1 MNDAQSHGYRVRV
14 LHAPEFDAHGI
25 AFQEGEDREL
35 LEWRS
40 VKRVLVA
47 EVGEPEGVRTI
58 VFELIVEDG
67 PSWLTYRL
75 GVDPADDAAEIARE
89 LAAGLGPDGAADSV
103 KSVAADGTPTQWY
116 PDLESFEQAVVEER
130 GRL

>member
-1 MNDAQSHGYRVRV
+1 MNDAQSHGYRVQM
-14 LHAPEFDAHGI
+14 LHAPVFDARGI
-25 AFQEGEDREL
+25 AYLEGEEQEL

-67 PSWLTYRL
+67 PNWLTYRL
-75 GVDPADDAAEIARE
+75 GVDPADNAAEIASE

-103 KSVAADGTPTQWY
+103 KSLAADGSPTQWY
-116 PDLESFEQAVVEER
+116 PDLESFEQAVVEEC